1 MLYFDRAN
9 TPIVQMFS
17 QLVKMPFLNIK
28 DYNEIDLI
36 QLIHIML
43 ITVSLL
49 NARSLRYQQSQ
60 TSYRKWYPMFD
71 RSQNKNDNN
80 ATEVLEQLSCFK
92 IYFNSSGQRHQ
103 NLAIC
108 LRENTTLLNHMILF
122 QAYQLLILQKTS
134 PSYDIIRLC

>member
-36 QLIHIML
+36 QLIQIML

-60 TSYRKWYPMFD
+60 TSYR
-71 RSQNKNDNN
+71 NDIPCL
-80 ATEVLEQLSCFK
+80 TGVK
-92 IYFNSSGQRHQ
+92 IK
-103 NLAIC
+103 
-108 LRENTTLLNHMILF
+108 MI
-122 QAYQLLILQKTS
+122 IMLQK
-134 PSYDIIRLC
+134 Y